1 MADIQLTG
9 VSKVFGEGPQACRAV
24 DRVDLSIPEG
34 EFFFLL
40 GPSGC
45 GKTTLLRM
53 LAGLIE
59 PTEGCIQFAGED
71 VTNVPVH
78 KRDTAMVFQNYAL
91 WPHMTVQENVEFG
104 PRMQKVSKS
113 ERLRR
118 ARERLAMVKIE
129 HLSQRKPRQLS
140 GGQQQ
145 RVAVARAL
153 AAEPACLLLDEPL
166 SNLDAQ
172 LRLEMRGQ
180 LRDIVK
186 NSGATAV
193 YVTHDQKEALAM
205 ADRMA
210 VMKEGKIA
218 QLGTPVDLYD
228 HPASRFVAEFIGE
241 ANFIDGEMKA
251 GPENEWT
258 VATTA
263 GLIAVANVAP
273 DFAKTGIPVMCCAR
287 PERVVLLPKGEGGL
301 PGVITHRIYQGET
314 VQYRVALPSQDN
326 WKVLAFGGGR
336 LYGNGDE
343 VTLQLPPEAV
353 VLLNE

>member
-1 MADIQLTG
+1 MADIQLTA
-9 VSKVFGEGPQACRAV
+9 VSKVFGAGAQACRAV
-24 DRVDLSIPEG
+24 DSVDLRIAEG

-53 LAGLIE
+53 LAGLVD
-59 PTEGCIQFAGED
+59 PTEGCIRFAGKD

-104 PRMQKVSKS
+104 PRMRKVSKD
-113 ERLRR
+113 ERRR
-118 ARERLAMVKIE
+118 RVRERLAMVKIE

-186 NSGATAV
+186 SSGATAV

-210 VMKEGKIA
+210 VMKDGKIA
-218 QLGTPVDLYD
+218 QLGTPVELYD
-228 HPASRFVAEFIGE
+228 RPASRFVAEFIGE
-241 ANFIDGEMKA
+241 ANFISGRLAAAEDGGAVETAA
-251 GPENEWT
+251 GMISVSSVGPD
-258 VATTA
+258 VAKP
-263 GLIAVANVAP
+263 GAP
-273 DFAKTGIPVMCCAR
+273 VTCCVR
-287 PERVVLLPKGEGGL
+287 PERIILRPKGEGGL
-301 PGVITHRIYQGET
+301 PGIVTQRIYQGET
-314 VQYRVALPSQDN
+314 VQYRVTLTSRDD

-336 LYGNGDE
+336 LYDNGDE
-343 VTLQLPPEAV
+343 VTLQLPPESV
-353 VLLNE
+353 VLLKE